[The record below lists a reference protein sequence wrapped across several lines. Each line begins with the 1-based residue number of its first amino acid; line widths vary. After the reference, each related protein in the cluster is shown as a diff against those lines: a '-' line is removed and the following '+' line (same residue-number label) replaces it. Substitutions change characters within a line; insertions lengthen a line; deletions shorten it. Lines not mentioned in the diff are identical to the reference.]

1 MALQNTKDK
10 IDNAKRSKVKLIK
23 TKKED
28 MLEKNETQ
36 INISLINYFLSRIL
50 KCKLYIYTISP
61 LRDNTYVCVHIYIHT
76 HTYTDIY
83 TYTLINKGANKRCNQ
98 EKGK

>member
-61 LRDNTYVCVHIYIHT
+61 LRDNTYVCVHIYIYTHT
-76 HTYTDIY
+76 HIHRHIY
-83 TYTLINKGANKRCNQ
+83 IHINKQRSK
-98 EKGK
+98 